1 MRGTWWI
8 HASNSLSSEAV
19 TILLVVAVD
28 QGKSATLSSHVM
40 NETVVTTRV
49 SPNAVTVIHA
59 MARQRDK
66 NIIL

>member
-1 MRGTWWI
+1 M
-8 HASNSLSSEAV
+8 

-28 QGKSATLSSHVM
+28 QGKSVTLSSHVM
-40 NETVVTTRV
+40 SETVVTTRV

-59 MARQRDK
+59 MARQRGK